1 VAPGTHSLQPTPS
14 TQTSGHSST
23 SLKPPAPSQTFELPS
38 SQTTVPSGQGGSPVE
53 LLLASVVELVLGSP
67 EVLVAVVPLVVWS
80 VVVPGPVVAVTGP
93 VLASPELELEPGSL
107 VGEPLVVG
115 VPVDP
120 GPVVPA
126 SVPLPVLAAA
136 LVLAEP
142 SVVALSSPQALT
154 SRAGSSRARGGARGQ
169 HEADY
174 VAGSRAITSSAVA
187 DPVNGLR

>member
-1 VAPGTHSLQPTPS
+1 LELP
-14 TQTSGHSST
+14 
-23 SLKPPAPSQTFELPS
+23 PSQTI
-38 SQTTVPSGQGGSPVE
+38 VPSGQGGSPVE

-154 SRAGSSRARGGARGQ
+154 SRAGSSRARGGRAVSMRRTMSPGRAR
-169 HEADY
+169 
-174 VAGSRAITSSAVA
+174 SRAPPLRTRRVA
-187 DPVNGLR
+187 RVVSYSRSNGGTLRSLRSRGSHDRPNALHAL